1 MIRPYLSDV
10 INDHKTRKNL
20 RVHSSNEVID
30 YKIQYGE
37 WKIQLTMSINFISS
51 KDPDETSNMYTI
63 SDNIKLI
70 MSSETNDIT
79 EEPCKSLLQK
89 YQEGL
94 EESMKGSQF
103 IFDSVDLLS
112 YKLQKQVLT
121 ERDHHIDSPEWLENK
136 KAIINPKN
144 NDDKCFQYALTAALN
159 HQNIKKVSQ
168 RISKVKR
175 FINQYGWKEIYF
187 PSHSKD

>member
-1 MIRPYLSDV
+1 MIRPYSSDV

-20 RVHSSNEVID
+20 SVHSSNEVID

-37 WKIQLTMSINFISS
+37 WKIQLTTSINFISS

-103 IFDSVDLLS
+103 TFDSVDLLS

-121 ERDHHIDSPEWLENK
+121 ERDHHIDSPELLENK

-159 HQNIKKVSQ
+159 HQNIKKVPQ

>member
-1 MIRPYLSDV
+1 
-10 INDHKTRKNL
+10 
-20 RVHSSNEVID
+20 
-30 YKIQYGE
+30 
-37 WKIQLTMSINFISS
+37 MSINFISS

-121 ERDHHIDSPEWLENK
+121 ERDHHIDSPEWLENQ

-159 HQNIKKVSQ
+159 HQNIKKVPQ

>member
-1 MIRPYLSDV
+1 MIRPYSSDV

-37 WKIQLTMSINFISS
+37 WKIQLTMSINFTSS

-63 SDNIKLI
+63 SDNTKLI

-79 EEPCKSLLQK
+79 EEPCKYLLQK

-103 IFDSVDLLS
+103 IFDSVDLIS

-136 KAIINPKN
+136 KAIINPRN
-144 NDDKCFQYALTAALN
+144 NDDKCFQYALTATLN
-159 HQNIKKVSQ
+159 HQNIKKVPQ

>member
-1 MIRPYLSDV
+1 
-10 INDHKTRKNL
+10 
-20 RVHSSNEVID
+20 
-30 YKIQYGE
+30 
-37 WKIQLTMSINFISS
+37 
-51 KDPDETSNMYTI
+51 
-63 SDNIKLI
+63 
-70 MSSETNDIT
+70 
-79 EEPCKSLLQK
+79 
-89 YQEGL
+89 
-94 EESMKGSQF
+94 MKGSQF

-121 ERDHHIDSPEWLENK
+121 ERDHHIDSPEWLENQ

-187 PSHSKD
+187 PSHSKG